1 MLMSQKKMATRG
13 DQNKDKMTETI
24 ETSAQR
30 ESMEGIE
37 QLPNVIANQEEEGG
51 SIFKTTE
58 PIKTSNVQKLT
69 FRQFT
74 KISHNKPEIYEALSV
89 TGKLQLLNALYI

>member
-1 MLMSQKKMATRG
+1 MVEKTKMTTRG
-13 DQNKDKMTETI
+13 DQNKKQKTETI
-24 ETSAQR
+24 DTSAQR
-30 ESMEGIE
+30 ESMDGIE
-37 QLPNVIANQEEEGG
+37 QLPNVIANQEEEGD

-89 TGKLQLLNALYI
+89 TGKLQ